1 MAAEAKIGVIGGS
14 GLYQMAALTE
24 IEEVRLST
32 PFGDPSDAFLIGQLA
47 GVKVAFLPRHGRGHT
62 LLPTEIPFRA
72 NIYAMKLLGVER
84 IISASA
90 VGSLYEELK
99 PTDIVFPDQFF
110 DRTRQRPST
119 FFGGGIAAHVTFADP
134 VCPDLVDALE
144 QVARAE
150 LKEIDIHRGGTY
162 ICMEGPAFSTKA
174 ESEAY
179 RAMGMSVI
187 GMTNLQ
193 EAKLAREAEI
203 CYATMALVTDYDCW
217 HPDHDSVTV
226 EMIIEYLNRNAVNAQ
241 KLIASAVAR
250 LAHTQRSCKCGDS
263 LRHAI
268 ITSPERI
275 TPEAKERLKAII
287 GRYVS

>member
-1 MAAEAKIGVIGGS
+1 VSNAKIGVIGGS
-14 GLYQMAALTE
+14 GLYGISELTE
-24 IEEVRLST
+24 VEEVTVST
-32 PFGDPSDAFLIGQLA
+32 PFGDPSDAFHIGTLS
-47 GVKVAFLPRHGRGHT
+47 GTRVAFLPRHGRGHT

-90 VGSLYEELK
+90 VGSLREELK

-119 FFGGGIAAHVTFADP
+119 FFGSGIAAHVSFADP
-134 VCPDLVDALE
+134 VCTDLLTTLE
-144 QVARAE
+144 QIARTG
-150 LKEIDIHRGGTY
+150 LQRVDIHRGGTY

-174 ESEAY
+174 ESETY
-179 RAMGMSVI
+179 RSIGMSVI

-226 EMIIEYLNRNAVNAQ
+226 EMIIDYLNRNAENAR
-241 KLIASAVAR
+241 KLIALAVAQ
-250 LAHTQRSCKCGDS
+250 LADKPRVCKCGQS

-268 ITSPERI
+268 ITSPDRI
-275 TPEAKERLKAII
+275 TPEAKLRLKAII
-287 GRYVS
+287 EKYVS

>member
-1 MAAEAKIGVIGGS
+1 MSQARIGVIGGS
-14 GLYQMAALTE
+14 GLYEIAELTE
-24 IEEVRLST
+24 VEEVAVPT
-32 PFGDPSDAFLIGQLA
+32 PFGDPSDVFNIGTLS
-47 GVKVAFLPRHGRGHT
+47 GIRVAFLPRHGRGHT

-90 VGSLYEELK
+90 VGSLQEKLK

-119 FFGGGIAAHVTFADP
+119 FFGGGVAAHVSFADP
-134 VCPDLVDALE
+134 VCANLVSVLE
-144 QVARAE
+144 EIARAN
-150 LKEIDIHRGGTY
+150 LQEIDIHRGGTY

-174 ESEAY
+174 ESETY
-179 RAMGMSVI
+179 RSMGMSVI

-226 EMIIEYLNRNAVNAQ
+226 EMIIDYLNRNAENAR
-241 KLIASAVAR
+241 KLIAMAVAQ
-250 LAHTQRSCKCGDS
+250 LADKPRNCKCGDS

-268 ITSPERI
+268 ITSPKRI
-275 TPEAKERLKAII
+275 SPEAKLRLKAII
-287 GRYVS
+287 GKYVS